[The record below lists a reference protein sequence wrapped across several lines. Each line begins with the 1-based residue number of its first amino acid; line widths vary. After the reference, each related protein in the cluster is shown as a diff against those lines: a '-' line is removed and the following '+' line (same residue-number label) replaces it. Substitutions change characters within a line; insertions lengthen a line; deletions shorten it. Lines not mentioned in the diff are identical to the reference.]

1 MKNYICSERADLFEP
16 NIYINFWI
24 QLVGDPKPEDVEAAV
39 KAAFAANEATMS
51 KVVLLRTGEA
61 YYDRQQESGCRVEL
75 KEANWLEVLRQNEK
89 IPFAINK
96 GELMRVFILTAEEKL
111 GLLIMAHHLVGD
123 GKSIT
128 YFLEDIMRA
137 LAGESLTF
145 KPMKLITKDA
155 LPKDS
160 RLSLPEK
167 LYANYYNWKWKHIGQ
182 LFQWEDYEAIHRH
195 YWEKHS
201 THIAYEYFSTEEI
214 NRIHAHTKEMGV
226 SINSYIAAAFLEAE
240 RKKDAVVGM
249 AVDARIDGN
258 KSMSNQ
264 ATGISVKCRAF
275 TSGIVRPCGRM
286 SVSVKSRAF
295 TSGTPR
301 PKGLMSVSAKTKNTF
316 IAGIPR
322 PCGRIPDSATH
333 SFTDEGSFD
342 ENVQLLHQMILDKLA
357 NPKKKFFVLHFISLL
372 HPCLIDSV
380 LLHTYGLYQN
390 ETTKKLALAMGYT
403 GQKKR
408 DLGITNLTRLDIPA
422 SYGKYGIRKLMFI
435 PPSVAYSSHI
445 IGVATMEDGMCISY
459 HFMEEREEEQEKER
473 EFFRRA
479 IHTLKTN

>member
-16 NIYINFWI
+16 NIYINFRV
-24 QLVGDPKPEDVEAAV
+24 QLVGDPKTEDVEAAV

-128 YFLEDIMRA
+128 YFLEDIMGA

-264 ATGISVKCRAF
+264 ATGISVK
-275 TSGIVRPCGRM
+275 
-286 SVSVKSRAF
+286 SRAF

-301 PKGLMSVSAKTKNTF
+301 P
-316 IAGIPR
+316 
-322 PCGRIPDSATH
+322 CGRIPVSATH

-403 GQKKR
+403 GEKKR